1 VLDAC
6 VLYPAPLRDILIE
19 AARSGLYRARWT
31 EQIHDEWTRNLL
43 LRRPELAMPLDRTR
57 RLMNQAV
64 EGCLVTGFEGRIE
77 GISLPD
83 PGDRHVLA
91 AAVRCSADTIVTLN
105 LKDFPETVLRRYG
118 MAARHPD
125 EFLLDHFGRGPA
137 KLVTAARAVR
147 LRLRNPARTVDE
159 YLTTLEAQEL
169 HRVVHGLRAHASL
182 CCAGNWSVQGLDG
195 ITWRTSAS
203 PSLPG
208 PAARSPATSLSPP
221 EDGRH
226 ARHLW

>member
-1 VLDAC
+1 LLRRRRNWSWDTEISTSVAVLDAC

-19 AARSGLYRARWT
+19 TARSGVYRARWT

-43 LRRPELAMPLDRTR
+43 LRRPELAAPLNRTR

-91 AAVRCSADTIVTLN
+91 AAVHCGADTIVTVN

-118 MAARHPD
+118 VAARHPD
-125 EFLLDHFGRGPA
+125 EFLLDHFGREPV
-137 KLVTAARAVR
+137 KLVMAARAVR

-159 YLTTLEAQEL
+159 YLTTLEIQ
-169 HRVVHGLRAHASL
+169 GLRLFVQAMRAHASL
-182 CCAGNWSVQGLDG
+182 C
-195 ITWRTSAS
+195 
-203 PSLPG
+203 
-208 PAARSPATSLSPP
+208 
-221 EDGRH
+221 
-226 ARHLW
+226 